1 VKGIGITQN
10 CVVLTCEQALGSE
23 LVRIEREC
31 VSAFVV
37 FEHRKSWERCLVGPL
52 PRTSPTHVLS
62 PFKPIAP
69 SKTI

>member
-1 VKGIGITQN
+1 M
-10 CVVLTCEQALGSE
+10 VLTCEQALGSE

-52 PRTSPTHVLS
+52 PLTARNHVLS
-62 PFKPIAP
+62 TFQPNI
-69 SKTI
+69 